1 MNNYTTVPSG
11 GNLCTAGP
19 FLFHLL
25 ILLIRAVRT
34 SFYVTFSFFFLKK
47 LAKIVLG
54 KTASNGKG
62 PCELCNLCL
71 ALAL

>member
-1 MNNYTTVPSG
+1 MYG
-11 GNLCTAGP
+11 GP
-19 FLFHLL
+19 FLVSSLNPAHSGSSNVVFC
-25 ILLIRAVRT
+25 RY
-34 SFYVTFSFFFLKK
+34 FFFFLKK

-62 PCELCNLCL
+62 PCELLNLCL